1 MQLGANGP
9 VREQYMKGAGENS
22 DAVLWIDFCFSAEG
36 PWSVFNI
43 DEICHCCREDIEN
56 CSNTVLFNSFGVLI
70 MLLCDI
76 SGSVY
81 SDTVYENK

>member
-1 MQLGANGP
+1 
-9 VREQYMKGAGENS
+9 
-22 DAVLWIDFCFSAEG
+22 
-36 PWSVFNI
+36 VFNI